1 LQPYFHTPHDA
12 YLALLAGDEKALEY
26 FFNLYYSKMV
36 YYSFSIVE
44 NWQTGE
50 EIASESFLKL
60 WNKKEKLTEW
70 QMVYPL
76 LYHIA
81 HNTSVDWLRKEK
93 AMAKK
98 KKQWIHHSLPHEPA
112 HLEKIIETNTYA
124 ALHRLLQLLP
134 PKKALV
140 MKMAIL
146 ENKTNEE
153 IAKELGL
160 SVYTIRNQK
169 AAAVQLLKKYSPTL
183 NRLLAFV
190 LTLSFFL

>member
-1 LQPYFHTPHDA
+1 LRAHFHTPHDA

-76 LYHIA
+76 LYHIV

-98 KKQWIHHSLPHEPA
+98 KKQWMHQSLSYEPA

-124 ALHRLLQLLP
+124 SLHRLLQLLP

-146 ENKTNEE
+146 ENKSNEE
-153 IAKELGL
+153 IAKQLGL

-169 AAAVQLLKKYSPTL
+169 AAAVELLKKYSPAL
-183 NRLLAFV
+183 NSLLAFA

>member
-1 LQPYFHTPHDA
+1 LQPHFHTPHDA

-44 NWQTGE
+44 NWQAGE

-60 WNKKEKLTEW
+60 WYKKEKLTEW

-76 LYHIA
+76 LYHIV
-81 HNTSVDWLRKEK
+81 HNASVDWLRKEK
-93 AMAKK
+93 AMSKK
-98 KKQWIHHSLPHEPA
+98 KKQWTHHSLPHEPA
-112 HLEKIIETNTYA
+112 HLEKIIQTHTYA
-124 ALHRLLQLLP
+124 ALHRLLSLLP

-146 ENKTNEE
+146 ENKSNEE

-169 AAAVQLLKKYSPTL
+169 AAAVQLLKQYGPTL
-183 NRLLAFV
+183 NSLLAFA